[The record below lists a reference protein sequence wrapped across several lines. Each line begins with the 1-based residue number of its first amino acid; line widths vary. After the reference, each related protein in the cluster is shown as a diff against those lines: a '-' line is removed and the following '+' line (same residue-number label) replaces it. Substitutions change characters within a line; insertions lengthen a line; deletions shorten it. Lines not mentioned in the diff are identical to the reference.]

1 MKNSLENMLTDFS
14 ENLNLEIPVATYSP
28 KGINFW
34 VEVRCLVDYRPVSGY
49 KMGFIFRQ
57 LTKET

>member
-14 ENLNLEIPVATYSP
+14 ENLSLEIPMATYSP
-28 KGINFW
+28 KGINFC

-49 KMGFIFRQ
+49 KMDFIFCQ
-57 LTKET
+57 MTNET